1 GGGEPRMVGGCARR
15 LGPRFAG
22 RGPDWDALEARAPWA
37 ERLFALALPTPLP
50 ERVAGLLTAYTP
62 ARDAFVRGNVA
73 LAERLR
79 SALAKLDDE
88 LAFFLELKIENE
100 KLTKAAIERSEF
112 SILNSQFARLF
123 ERMGDLDSWWEFCE
137 LRRAAEALGIAEYL
151 DSLSA
156 DGEAAA
162 QPRRAFHK
170 RFCALWLDAAYERS
184 PALRQ
189 FQRAAHEALIER
201 FRQLDA

>member
-1 GGGEPRMVGGCARR
+1 
-15 LGPRFAG
+15 
-22 RGPDWDALEARAPWA
+22 
-37 ERLFALALPTPLP
+37 
-50 ERVAGLLTAYTP
+50 
-62 ARDAFVRGNVA
+62 
-73 LAERLR
+73 
-79 SALAKLDDE
+79 
-88 LAFFLELKIENE
+88 
-100 KLTKAAIERSEF
+100 F

-123 ERMGDLDSWWEFCE
+123 EHMGDLDSWWEFCE

-170 RFCALWLDAAYERS
+170 RFCALWLDAADARS
-184 PALRQ
+184 PARRQ

-201 FRQLDA
+201 FRQRDAGQLQATRVRLQRRLAVRRPLPEQAAVPGSELASLRRELQKQRRHKLIRQLFREIPDLLGRL